1 MDFNDLESFSA
12 LVARHF
18 AEVYPKWINFMRHN
32 PNLPELLIIEIP
44 SPTGESQ
51 IYIWTNE
58 HGELFLDFDLS
69 RSIHGYAEQTD
80 QEIIDEV
87 QEVVE
92 DILQEKLLAA
102 VRMKKGK
109 WQTSALVTVEQ
120 GEKLTAA
127 DFTYIKSWKGTYSC
141 VLSSS

>member
-1 MDFNDLESFSA
+1 
-12 LVARHF
+12 
-18 AEVYPKWINFMRHN
+18 MRHN

-58 HGELFLDFDLS
+58 HGELFLDFGLS

-87 QEVVE
+87 QEAVE

-127 DFTYIKSWKGTYSC
+127 DFTYIKSWKGTYSR